1 MLPVPTVSQKEAWFE
16 RFQQSLGEPLGIS
29 PKALAGK
36 LKATSFSDLEEFCA
50 DVRRRQV
57 LALPNSNVKRIV
69 GERLK
74 QWQRRFAA
82 RE

>member
-1 MLPVPTVSQKEAWFE
+1 MLLAPTVSQKEAWFE
-16 RFQQSLGEPLGIS
+16 RFQKSLGEALGRS